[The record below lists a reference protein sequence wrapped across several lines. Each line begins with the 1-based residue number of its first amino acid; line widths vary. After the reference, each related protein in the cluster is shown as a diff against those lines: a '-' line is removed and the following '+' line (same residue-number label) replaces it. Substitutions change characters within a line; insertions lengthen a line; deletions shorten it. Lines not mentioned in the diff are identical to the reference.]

1 MLEIYI
7 LWKFE
12 MGIIFFDGLVVIF
25 FVFWSMMG
33 NEVVGSDVILLILKW
48 VMNLEREMIFMW
60 IFNLVYFIL

>member
-48 VMNLEREMIFMW
+48 VMNLEREIYVNF
-60 IFNLVYFIL
+60 

>member
-60 IFNLVYFIL
+60 IINLVYFIV

>member
-1 MLEIYI
+1 MLVIYI

-12 MGIIFFDGLVVIF
+12 IGIIFFDGLVVIF
-25 FVFWSMMG
+25 FVFWSMIG

-48 VMNLEREMIFMW
+48 VINLEREMIFMW

>member
-60 IFNLVYFIL
+60 IFNLVYFII

>member
-1 MLEIYI
+1 
-7 LWKFE
+7 

-60 IFNLVYFIL
+60 IVNLVYFIV

>member
-48 VMNLEREMIFMW
+48 VINLEREMIFMW
-60 IFNLVYFIL
+60 IVNLVYFIV

>member
-60 IFNLVYFIL
+60 IVNLVYFIV

>member
-48 VMNLEREMIFMW
+48 VINLEREMIFMW
-60 IFNLVYFIL
+60 IFNLVYFII

>member
-1 MLEIYI
+1 MLVIYI

-60 IFNLVYFIL
+60 IFNLAYFIL

>member
-48 VMNLEREMIFMW
+48 VINLEREMIFLW

>member
-48 VMNLEREMIFMW
+48 VINLEREMIFMW
-60 IFNLVYFIL
+60 IFN

>member
-48 VMNLEREMIFMW
+48 VINLEREMIFMW

>member
-1 MLEIYI
+1 
-7 LWKFE
+7 

-48 VMNLEREMIFMW
+48 VINLEREMIFMW

>member
-48 VMNLEREMIFMW
+48 VINLERKMIFMW

>member
-48 VMNLEREMIFMW
+48 VINLEREMIFMW
-60 IFNLVYFIL
+60 IFKLVYFIL